1 MIPDSLT
8 NFLYLADCLPKMYP
22 AFYKRFE
29 NVLKE
34 SNINFSFLPN
44 TKDVWAVDYMPIQT
58 ELKDFVHFTYQP
70 SYLKSKKELQTISD
84 VDSICK
90 VIGLSP
96 LKTDIILDG
105 GNVVRSAQKAIIT
118 ERVFIDNPKIKRNK
132 LIGRLQELLQIDKLY
147 FIPEQPD
154 DFTGHSDGM
163 VRFIDENT
171 VIINDFSNEKKSFTK
186 AFKSA
191 IANTGLNYITIP
203 YSLEQN
209 DNNVQANGD
218 YINYLQMENII
229 LIPTFNIDE
238 DDAAVKKLEEIF
250 TGHTVKTINSN
261 DIADE
266 GGVLNCISWNII
278 K

>member
-22 AFYKRFE
+22 AFFKRFE
-29 NVLKE
+29 KVLKE
-34 SNINFSFLPN
+34 SNINFSLLPN

-171 VIINDFSNEKKSFTK
+171 IIINDFSKEKKGFK
-186 AFKSA
+186 EAFKSA
-191 IANTGLNYITIP
+191 ISSTGLDYITIP

-209 DNNVQANGD
+209 DNDVQANGD
-218 YINYLQMENII
+218 YINYLQMENFI
-229 LIPTFNIDE
+229 LVPTFNIDE
-238 DDAAVKKLEEIF
+238 DDDAVRKLEQIF
-250 TGHTVKTINSN
+250 KGKTIKTINSN

>member
-22 AFYKRFE
+22 AFFKRFE
-29 NVLKE
+29 KVLKE
-34 SNINFSFLPN
+34 SNINFSLLPN

-70 SYLKSKKELQTISD
+70 SYLKSKKELQSISD

-171 VIINDFSNEKKSFTK
+171 IIINDFSKEKKGFK
-186 AFKSA
+186 EAFKSA
-191 IANTGLNYITIP
+191 ISSTGLDYITIP

-209 DNNVQANGD
+209 DNDVQANGD
-218 YINYLQMENII
+218 YINYLQMENFI
-229 LIPTFNIDE
+229 LVPTFNIDE
-238 DDAAVKKLEEIF
+238 DDDAVRKLEQIF
-250 TGHTVKTINSN
+250 KGKTIKTINSN